1 MRPEPGRY
9 EGIDERFETIGHS
22 DNREE
27 WLELRRLGIGGS
39 DAAGVLGV
47 SPWSSAVSVFV
58 DKVLG
63 SDDADN
69 EVMYWGRTLEAIIL
83 KHYAKETGREVQ
95 GDGRLLRSL
104 IHPCMQVTLDGLQCS
119 PAGNGFVEVKNKR
132 FPITEVPRHDWIQMQ
147 HQFAV
152 TDWQWGSY
160 AALCSGSS
168 FYWCDVERDNDFI
181 DGTLIPAEL
190 DFWERVQAGG
200 PTPPAD
206 ASDATLEAL
215 KRFYPEPNGE
225 TVALDGE
232 FLDDDQG
239 RQAIAKQLAFTKSL
253 IQGIDN
259 RIKAAMGDATYGVLP
274 NGRTYSWKARKD
286 GVRVFRAPKP
296 EEEQA

>member
-1 MRPEPGRY
+1 MIPDPGRY
-9 EGIDERFETIGHS
+9 EGIDERFEVIGHS
-22 DNREE
+22 NDRAG
-27 WLELRRLGIGGS
+27 WLELRREGVGGS

-63 SDDADN
+63 GDDADN
-69 EVMYWGRTLEAIIL
+69 EAMYWGRTLEPTIL
-83 KHYAKETGREVQ
+83 DHYAKETGRTVT

-104 IHPCMQVTLDGLQCS
+104 VHPCMQVTLDGLQCS
-119 PAGNGFVEVKNKR
+119 LGDEGFVEVKNKR
-132 FPITEVPRHDWIQMQ
+132 FDITEIPRHDWIQMQ

-181 DGTLIPAEL
+181 DGTLIPAVL
-190 DFWERVQAGG
+190 DFWDRVQAGG

-206 ASDATLEAL
+206 ASDATLAAL
-215 KRFYPEPNGE
+215 KRIYPEDDGA
-225 TVALDGE
+225 TIALDGE
-232 FLDDDQG
+232 YLFDDTK
-239 RQAIAKQLAFTKSL
+239 RQSFAEMLKDAKNQ

-296 EEEQA
+296 EEE

>member
-1 MRPEPGRY
+1 MIPEPGRY
-9 EGIDERFETIGHS
+9 ERIDERFETIGHS

-39 DAAGVLGV
+39 DAAGVLSV

-58 DKVLG
+58 DKVMG
-63 SDDADN
+63 GDDADN
-69 EVMYWGRTLEAIIL
+69 EAMYWGRTLESIIL
-83 KHYAKETGREVQ
+83 SHYAKETGREVM

-104 IHPCMQVTLDGLQCS
+104 THPCMQVTLDGVQCS
-119 PAGNGFVEVKNKR
+119 PAGDGFVEVKNKR

-181 DGTLIPAEL
+181 DGTLIPAVL

-200 PTPPAD
+200 PTPSAD

-215 KRFYPEPNGE
+215 KRFYPEPNGD
-225 TVALDGE
+225 TVPLAGE
-232 FLDDDQG
+232 LLEDDVQ
-239 RQAIAKQLAFTKSL
+239 RQISAEIVSQSKDY

-286 GVRVFRAPKP
+286 GVRVFRAPKS
-296 EEEQA
+296 EEEQV